1 MFHFTKS
8 AFVPSRPTVLAKT
21 APRGASP
28 RLGQDGTFL
37 LKEYLKC
44 SDIFGICLS
53 VLDSE
58 NMKEGKSRPVYVIS
72 VAAELVDMH
81 PQTLRLYERRGL
93 IRPGRSTGKTRLY
106 SERDI
111 EHLREIRRL
120 TQELGVNLAGVEEVM
135 LLQHQLDDLQDQFET
150 ELERIDSQLEQA
162 MSGRELPAQTGIL
175 LDPKDKPVYV
185 ISIAAEL
192 VEMHPQTLRLYE
204 RNGLIRP
211 GRSSGK
217 TRLYSERD
225 IEQLREI
232 RRLTQERG
240 VNLAGV
246 EEIMRLRGR
255 LEDARGRF
263 EFDIVRIQDELT
275 AHMTTWR
282 TLPAPAED
290 DEREDG
296 NENTAPSAL
305 PSPPKPS
312 PARGRKRSSS

>member
-1 MFHFTKS
+1 
-8 AFVPSRPTVLAKT
+8 
-21 APRGASP
+21 
-28 RLGQDGTFL
+28 
-37 LKEYLKC
+37 
-44 SDIFGICLS
+44 
-53 VLDSE
+53 
-58 NMKEGKSRPVYVIS
+58 MKEGKSRPVYVIS

-106 SERDI
+106 SVRDI

-312 PARGRKRSSS
+312 PARGRKRSFS